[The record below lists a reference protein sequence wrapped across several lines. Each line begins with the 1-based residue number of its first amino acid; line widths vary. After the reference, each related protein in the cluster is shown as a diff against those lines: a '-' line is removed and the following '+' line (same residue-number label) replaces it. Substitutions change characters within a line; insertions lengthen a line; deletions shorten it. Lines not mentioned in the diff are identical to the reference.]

1 MLFITSLDPSQ
12 GTGAR
17 ENQKEKEHLTRI
29 FQIIWIC
36 NHKNKQPVEHLK
48 NSNNN
53 SKRERERNCTKRMK
67 WAWKSENID
76 KIADLFLYSLFFYSA
91 LFLCQHLTIAHLLFH
106 LFSYKNPQ
114 KKTERNEITIFVHRM
129 CPKNEMDKE
138 WTSKKFH

>member
-17 ENQKEKEHLTRI
+17 ENQKEEEHLTRI

-53 SKRERERNCTKRMK
+53 SKTVCVCVYEKESEREIVQRGWSEHENQRILI
-67 WAWKSENID
+67 KSPICFF
-76 KIADLFLYSLFFYSA
+76 ILFFFYSA

-106 LFSYKNPQ
+106 LFSYRNPQ
-114 KKTERNEITIFVHRM
+114 KNRTKWNNNLCTQNVS
-129 CPKNEMDKE
+129 KE
-138 WTSKKFH
+138 WDG